1 MKYDA
6 ASSDP
11 PEHLNY
17 EISTIKSWR
26 QMLKCINVVHGKG
39 AVI

>member
-1 MKYDA
+1 MKYVA
-6 ASSDP
+6 ASNDL

-17 EISTIKSWR
+17 ELSTIKSWR
-26 QMLKCINVVHGKG
+26 QMLKYINVVHGKG